1 MDRIGYHGL
10 VGFFPEK
17 YRLERKG
24 GSRVIPFFG
33 VGEKDRIQVI

>member
-1 MDRIGYHGL
+1 
-10 VGFFPEK
+10 
-17 YRLERKG
+17 LERKG